1 MSCNDNDYVCR
12 LETSITRSDKLPE
25 GNLAGILIFYTGVW
39 TLNVLDPI
47 KALGNTLNQN
57 YDPPRGLGKKIL
69 AKMNHHRLPQEQN
82 S

>member
-12 LETSITRSDKLPE
+12 PETSITRSNELPE
-25 GNLAGILIFYTGVW
+25 GNLAGIYYTLVCGSE
-39 TLNVLDPI
+39 